1 MFTVLSTEAFSAWLD
16 GLKDATTRRRLTR
29 RLDRVERGHLGD
41 VEVVGE
47 GVMEMREYF
56 GPGWRMYYVQRGTTV
71 ILMLGGGDK
80 DSQVRDIAAAKRIA
94 ADLED

>member
-1 MFTVLSTEAFSAWLD
+1 
-16 GLKDATTRRRLTR
+16 
-29 RLDRVERGHLGD
+29 
-41 VEVVGE
+41 
-47 GVMEMREYF
+47 
-56 GPGWRMYYVQRGTTV
+56 V

>member
-29 RLDRVERGHLGD
+29 RLDRVERGDLGD
-41 VEVVGE
+41 VKVVGE
-47 GVMEMREYF
+47 GVMQMREYF